1 MYCSVCDDNMNGIQ
15 TARLLAAR
23 EARQIAFKEDVQ
35 LSLTDVPVS
44 SSGCFSRGRLQAL
57 RSHHCVPPHLQ
68 EDLDEDS
75 HSESGSSLDN
85 QEDWAPVYRPH
96 LGSHGNQLPLK
107 GQHLTGTE
115 EVRQQDRGEKAKE
128 TWPES
133 L

>member
-1 MYCSVCDDNMNGIQ
+1 MSCSVCDDNMNGIQ

-23 EARQIAFKEDVQ
+23 EAQRIDYKEDVQ

-44 SSGCFSRGRLQAL
+44 SSACFSRWRLRAPC
-57 RSHHCVPPHLQ
+57 SHHCVPPHLQ
-68 EDLDEDS
+68 EDPDEDS
-75 HSESGSSLDN
+75 HSESGSSLDS
-85 QEDWAPVYRPH
+85 QEDWAPVYRLH

-107 GQHLTGTE
+107 GQRLTDKE

-128 TWPES
+128 TWLES

>member
-1 MYCSVCDDNMNGIQ
+1 MNGIQ

-23 EARQIAFKEDVQ
+23 EAQQIDVQ

-44 SSGCFSRGRLQAL
+44 SSARFGLGRLRAPPF
-57 RSHHCVPPHLQ
+57 HHSVPPHLQ
-68 EDLDEDS
+68 EGPDEDS
-75 HSESGSSLDN
+75 HSESGSSLDS

-107 GQHLTGTE
+107 GQRLADTE

>member
-1 MYCSVCDDNMNGIQ
+1 MSRSVCDNNMNGIQ

-23 EARQIAFKEDVQ
+23 EAQQIDFKEDVQ

-44 SSGCFSRGRLQAL
+44 SSVCFSQGRLRAL
-57 RSHHCVPPHLQ
+57 RFHHCVPPHLQ
-68 EDLDEDS
+68 EDPDENS
-75 HSESGSSLDN
+75 HNESGSGLDN

-107 GQHLTGTE
+107 GQRLTDT
-115 EVRQQDRGEKAKE
+115 VIQQDRGEKAKE